1 MYRSDKMATEAKV
14 KDFGVDF
21 SEISA
26 ANENHAKAWQYGM
39 DTARLELDTATL
51 KREFMIWAEANELD
65 QADHFGVLPEHRFL
79 TIGRMAW
86 LMNNGSEIP
95 EANAEFLYR
104 ELEKLKALNVESVEV
119 KQDDGHIPLT
129 NDARK
134 IIQYVN
140 LYSYVDAVSVKFRD
154 NLDEL
159 EQAVIQRIKDVDP
172 PQAMLKK
179 LFAHYKENLDD
190 ALSERDNDLVEA
202 TVKPLVTIVNVL
214 AACTGNAKAMAA
226 VKKKVGARAAK
237 AASKATVKVV
247 DESTNIVGLSPVLI
261 VGNTAALVYNTKN
274 RKAWLYVAKDGETLG
289 IKGNYI
295 TGFDDAASFGKT
307 LRKPK
312 ETFNKGFPNVKRVRQ
327 VLQDYIAGKRH
338 EANGKL
344 NKETLIV
351 KVFK

>member
-1 MYRSDKMATEAKV
+1 MNTQPVKV
-14 KDFGVDF
+14 KDYGVDF

-26 ANENHAKAWQYGM
+26 ANEHHAKAWQYGM

-65 QADHFGVLPEHRFL
+65 QAEHFGMLPDHRFL

-86 LMNNGSEIP
+86 LMNNGAEIP
-95 EANAEFLYR
+95 TASAEFLYK
-104 ELEKLKALNVESVEV
+104 ELDKLQALKVDAPEV
-119 KQDDGHIPLT
+119 KQEEGVIPLT

-140 LYSYVDAVSVKFRD
+140 LYSFIDAVTVKFRG
-154 NLDEL
+154 NLDEI
-159 EQAVIQRIKDVDP
+159 EQAVIKRIKDTEP
-172 PQAMLKK
+172 PQAQLKK

-190 ALSERDNDLVEA
+190 ALKDRDNELVEA
-202 TVKPLVTIVNVL
+202 TVKPLVTVVNVL
-214 AACTGNAKAMAA
+214 AACTGNAKAIAA

-237 AASKATVKVV
+237 AASRATVKVV
-247 DESTNIVGLSPVLI
+247 DEATNIVGLSPVLI

-289 IKGNYI
+289 IKGTYI
-295 TGFDDAASFGKT
+295 TGFDEAASFGKT

-312 ETFNKGFPNVKRVRQ
+312 ETFGKGFPNVKRVKQ
-327 VLQDYIAGKRH
+327 VLADYIAGKRH

>member
-1 MYRSDKMATEAKV
+1 METTVAKA

-26 ANENHAKAWQYGM
+26 ANEFHAKAWQYGM
-39 DTARLELDTATL
+39 DTARLELDTSTL
-51 KREFMIWAEANELD
+51 KREFMIWAEANNLD
-65 QADHFGVLPEHRFL
+65 QADHFGMLPDHRFL

-86 LMNNGSEIP
+86 LMNNGAEIP
-95 EANAEFLYR
+95 AASAEFLYK
-104 ELEKLKALNVESVEV
+104 ELDKLKTLKVEATVA
-119 KQDDGHIPLT
+119 KQEDGHIPLT

-140 LYSYVDAVSVKFRD
+140 LYSYIDAVTVKFAED
-154 NLDEL
+154 LDEL
-159 EQAVIQRIKDVDP
+159 EQAVIKRIKDTEP

-179 LFAHYKENLDD
+179 LFTHYKENLDD
-190 ALSERDNDLVEA
+190 ALNERGNELVEA
-202 TVKPLVTIVNVL
+202 TVKPLVTVVNVL

-247 DESTNIVGLSPVLI
+247 DEATNIVGLSPVLI

-274 RKAWLYVAKDGETLG
+274 RKAWLYLAKEGETLG
-289 IKGNYI
+289 IKGTYI
-295 TGFDDAASFGKT
+295 TGFDEEASFGKT

-312 ETFNKGFPNVKRVRQ
+312 DTLGRPLPNVKRVKQ
-327 VLQDYIAGKRH
+327 VLTDYIAGKRH

>member
-1 MYRSDKMATEAKV
+1 MATETKV

-26 ANENHAKAWQYGM
+26 ANEHHAKAWQYGM

-51 KREFMIWAEANELD
+51 KREFMIWANANELD
-65 QADHFGVLPEHRFL
+65 QADHFAMLPDHRFL

-86 LMNNGSEIP
+86 LMNNGAEIP
-95 EANAEFLYR
+95 EASAEFLYK
-104 ELEKLKALNVESVEV
+104 ELEKFAALAVIAGEV
-119 KQDDGHIPLT
+119 KEEDGHIPLT

-134 IIQYVN
+134 VIQYVN
-140 LYSYVDAVSVKFRD
+140 LYSYIDAVSVKFAE

-159 EQAVIQRIKDVDP
+159 EQAVLQRIKDMEP

-179 LFAHYKENLDD
+179 LFSHYKENLDD
-190 ALSERDNDLVEA
+190 ALRERDNELVEA

-226 VKKKVGARAAK
+226 VKKKVGARAAR

-247 DESTNIVGLSPVLI
+247 DETTNIVGLSPVLI

-274 RKAWLYVAKDGETLG
+274 RKAWLYIAKEGETLG
-289 IKGNYI
+289 IKGTYI
-295 TGFDDAASFGKT
+295 TGFDEAASFGKT

-312 ETFNKGFPNVKRVRQ
+312 ETFGKGFPNVKRVRQ
-327 VLQDYIAGKRH
+327 VMTDYIAGKRH
-338 EANGKL
+338 DANGKL
-344 NKETLIV
+344 NKETIIV

>member
-1 MYRSDKMATEAKV
+1 METATAKV

-26 ANENHAKAWQYGM
+26 ANEHHARAWQYGM
-39 DTARLELDTATL
+39 DTARLELDIATL
-51 KREFMIWAEANELD
+51 KREFMVWAEANELD
-65 QADHFGVLPEHRFL
+65 QVDHFGMLPEHRFL

-86 LMNNGSEIP
+86 LINNGAEIP
-95 EANAEFLYR
+95 AANAEFLYA
-104 ELEKLKALNVESVEV
+104 EIEKFRALKVETVAV

-140 LYSYVDAVSVKFRD
+140 LYSFIDAVTVKFRES
-154 NLDEL
+154 LDDI
-159 EQAVIQRIKDVDP
+159 EQAVIKRIKDTEP
-172 PQAMLKK
+172 PQAQLKK

-190 ALSERDNDLVEA
+190 ALKDRENELVEA
-202 TVKPLVTIVNVL
+202 TVKPLVTVVNVL

-274 RKAWLYVAKDGETLG
+274 RKAWLYVAKEGETLG
-289 IKGNYI
+289 IKGTYI
-295 TGFDDAASFGKT
+295 TGFDEDASFGKT

-312 ETFNKGFPNVKRVRQ
+312 ETFGKGFPNVKRVKQ
-327 VLQDYIAGKRH
+327 VLTDYIAGKRH
-338 EANGKL
+338 DANGKL